1 MKVVC
6 AWCQQTGHVMVL
18 RETEPENDMVS
29 HGICNEHI
37 IAVMTE
43 ARSLTPLV
51 SVLDRGGS

>member
-1 MKVVC
+1 
-6 AWCQQTGHVMVL
+6 MVL
-18 RETEPENDMVS
+18 RETEPENDMIS